1 MAWEESPRICLHM
14 QLIAILS
21 RTGVKYC
28 LPNAKFLVI
37 IIGMTQKPVGHGKFH
52 AADRL
57 FVDLMIL
64 RVYYPRIAYTSIF
77 IFLEADANFMAA
89 FRNRCFC
96 SLVKLGASF

>member
-1 MAWEESPRICLHM
+1 
-14 QLIAILS
+14 
-21 RTGVKYC
+21 
-28 LPNAKFLVI
+28 
-37 IIGMTQKPVGHGKFH
+37 MTQKPVGHGKFH

-64 RVYYPRIAYTSIF
+64 RVYYSRIAYTSIF

>member
-1 MAWEESPRICLHM
+1 MVQCA
-14 QLIAILS
+14 
-21 RTGVKYC
+21 KYC

-64 RVYYPRIAYTSIF
+64 RVYYPRIAYTSIL